1 MKKLALYFALALA
14 AVPVGAHLPPDVVF
28 PAVQFPDANIP
39 TIDGNLVEWD
49 VIPEGYWI
57 NHEQLTETVR
67 GVGTAWDATDLAL
80 RAIVG
85 WNPNTNKLYV
95 MEDRFDDAI
104 WVTTGWEPMEMVFDA
119 DHSGGMF
126 NVWADVEDQDQ
137 KDLLHGAHAQNYGFN
152 QGGPGLNHWGKAQ
165 WITEPPYG
173 QFASTQTAEEGGEG
187 FFRAEYMLTPFDN
200 LNWNGIDQST
210 IGTLVEGNII
220 GFHFTIIDDDDL
232 ESSGYEGYWTLSG
245 ATDSYFQGDLLSDF
259 LLAPIDPDIDWA
271 SQATAGEGTSV
282 EEVGWGRIK
291 STFAE

>member
-1 MKKLALYFALALA
+1 
-14 AVPVGAHLPPDVVF
+14 
-28 PAVQFPDANIP
+28 
-39 TIDGNLVEWD
+39 
-49 VIPEGYWI
+49 
-57 NHEQLTETVR
+57 
-67 GVGTAWDATDLAL
+67 
-80 RAIVG
+80 
-85 WNPNTNKLYV
+85 
-95 MEDRFDDAI
+95 
-104 WVTTGWEPMEMVFDA
+104 MVFDA

-126 NVWADVEDQDQ
+126 NVWSDVEDQDQ

-173 QFASTQTAEEGGEG
+173 QFANSQTADEGGEG

-210 IGTLVEGNII
+210 IGSLVEGNIT

-232 ESSGYEGYWTLSG
+232 EIGGYEGYWTLSG

-271 SQATAGEGTSV
+271 SQATAEPTSV
-282 EEVGWGRIK
+282 EAIGWGRLK

>member
-1 MKKLALYFALALA
+1 MALIFALAA
-14 AVPVGAHLPPDVVF
+14 TPCWAHLPVDVVF

-39 TIDGNLVEWD
+39 TVDGNLTDWD
-49 VIPEGYWI
+49 VIPVGYWI
-57 NHEQLTETVR
+57 THEQLTETVL

-104 WVTTGWEPMEMVFDA
+104 WVITWWEPMEMVFDA

-152 QGGPGLNHWGKAQ
+152 QGGAGSGDNHWGKAQ

-200 LNWNGIDQST
+200 LNWNGIDFST

-220 GFHFTIIDDDDL
+220 GFHFTIIDDDNPEDG
-232 ESSGYEGYWTLSG
+232 SYEGYWTLSG

-259 LLAPIDPDIDWA
+259 FLAPIDPDIDWA
-271 SQATAGEGTSV
+271 SQATAV
-282 EEVGWGRIK
+282 EEIGWGRLK

>member
-1 MKKLALYFALALA
+1 M
-14 AVPVGAHLPPDVVF
+14 VF
-28 PAVQFPDANIP
+28 VAVQFPDANIP
-39 TIDGNLVEWD
+39 TVDGNLVEWD
-49 VIPEGYWI
+49 VIPDAYWI

-104 WVTTGWEPMEMVFDA
+104 WVVTGWEPMEMVFDA

-126 NVWADVEDQDQ
+126 NVWPDVEDQDQ

-173 QFASTQTAEEGGEG
+173 QFANSQTADEGGEG

-210 IGTLVEGNII
+210 IGSLVEGNIT

-232 ESSGYEGYWTLSG
+232 EIGGYEGYWTLSG

-271 SQATAGEGTSV
+271 SQATAEPTSV
-282 EEVGWGRIK
+282 EAVGWGRLK

>member
-1 MKKLALYFALALA
+1 MKKLALIFAVALA
-14 AVPVGAHLPPDVVF
+14 AIPCWAHLPADVVF

-39 TIDGNLVEWD
+39 TIDGNLIEWD
-49 VIPEGYWI
+49 VIPDGYWI

-126 NVWADVEDQDQ
+126 NVWPDVEDQDQ

-173 QFASTQTAEEGGEG
+173 EFASTQTADEGGEG

-210 IGTLVEGNII
+210 IGSLVEGNIA

-232 ESSGYEGYWTLSG
+232 ESGGYEGYWTLSG

-271 SQATAGEGTSV
+271 SQAMAGEETAV
-282 EEVGWGRIK
+282 EEIGWGRLK